1 MVDLERR
8 YKLMYVIKQ
17 KDKYLNVDNGCWVDS
32 IKEATKFDDY
42 DMALYY
48 DMQYLDSEIVRI

>member
-1 MVDLERR
+1 
-8 YKLMYVIKQ
+8 MYVIKQ
-17 KDKYLNVDNGCWVDS
+17 KDKYLNVDKNCWVDS
-32 IKEATKFDDY
+32 IKEATKFDDF